1 MFDSVLIVIGLA
13 VGLIVGLIVGFI
25 VARKTGKM
33 ARLKA
38 DLSNSK
44 KTLREYHGK
53 VKSHL
58 NRTENLIHTINDQ
71 LLELQEHNYV
81 GSKELDYRS
90 SGYQITYE
98 KDGEQQEK
106 EATSDKKNDN
116 NKNKEQL
123 KESTEAPKDYV
134 VNKDHV

>member
-1 MFDSVLIVIGLA
+1 LA
-13 VGLIVGLIVGFI
+13 VGLIVGLIVGFVI
-25 VARKTGKM
+25 ARKTGKM

-58 NRTENLIHTINDQ
+58 NKTENLIHTINDQ

-98 KDGEQQEK
+98 KEGDEEII
-106 EATSDKKNDN
+106 DKKQHQ
-116 NKNKEQL
+116 NKEQV
-123 KESTEAPKDYV
+123 KDSSEAPKDYV
-134 VNKDHV
+134 INKEHV